1 MERTRKC
8 EQASVHGQSLQQV
21 ELRFK
26 RWRENRRRG
35 EHIPPALWAAA
46 VGLAKGH
53 GLDRVAHQLRVDHD
67 GLKKRLERSAGVAE
81 HAHAARRSTA
91 LAPRF
96 VELFSP
102 AVPAVTGLREC
113 VVEMENARG
122 SKMRVA
128 LNGNGLAGLAGL
140 CNAFWGG

>member
-8 EQASVHGQSLQQV
+8 EQASVYGRSLQQV

-53 GLDRVAHQLRVDHD
+53 GVDRVAQQLRVDHD
-67 GLKKRLERSAGVAE
+67 ALKKRLEGSAGVAE
-81 HAHAARRSTA
+81 HAHVVRRSTA

-96 VELFSP
+96 VELFSAAAP
-102 AVPAVTGLREC
+102 AVAGLGEC

>member
-96 VELFSP
+96 VELFG
-102 AVPAVTGLREC
+102 AAAPAVTGLREC